1 MQQQIKT
8 NMLNKFI
15 SALIVVML
23 VISSYGSFILEA
35 VATDIN
41 YVSDKNVIFDAY
53 FKNEENLIY
62 NIEEDTKNE
71 NNLYFSLKLKE
82 GIMKNA
88 KIILNNPNFAI
99 NYAEL
104 KNNIAVKNINEQEN
118 IIELNTISEDI
129 EIPVKISYKSNPKM
143 NLLDLQKD
151 TKISFQGIYTDS
163 QKADKKVSGN
173 KNINVKWVSKVEGN
187 LQTEVTNY
195 IEDSGKS
202 VIITNTTGKM
212 NNTVVPMEYLELSS
226 NIPKLAGTLPE
237 EISVIENGKKLLENE
252 FTYDKEN
259 EMLIIRKEN
268 IANENNEIN
277 NLEGNVNYTIAYV
290 YNKQFNLEKISFNAE
305 QNLKLKPY
313 NLPET
318 NISFN
323 NNLEKQ
329 KTNQTTLLNI
339 NGTENLSKGYMYHQ
353 TEEPIYHVDMNLQI
367 QCVLQNKDIEITEK
381 ENRLT
386 GDNVNLNLENKT
398 FYINTIIPKR
408 EILNIL
414 GEQGS
419 LEIYNKTNGE
429 LLSVVNK
436 DSVEDESGNIVVKY
450 DNVSKIKILIKNPE
464 NVGNINIC
472 NNKKII
478 KNHGID
484 NNTLKKLN
492 NIKLVYENSNMIF
505 NNLVEQDIKL
515 YETVTKSTMQIDKT
529 EFSTTDDKTKINMK
543 INLNTQNVD
552 YDLYKN
558 PVLKIIFPSEFE
570 IVNIEKVGI
579 SFENG
584 LHLDNVNMQ
593 NNDDG
598 TKTLTIYLTG
608 EQLTYLNNDITANT
622 QIAVEGEVK
631 VFSNLTS
638 KDINITYL
646 YTNEKAITYDNN
658 GVYNVP
664 VKITAPYGFIMST
677 EANGEKSKNKELNE
691 LELRANTVSQTIHIK
706 ETILNNFDSEISNL
720 ELVGMIPI
728 KDKEYKLGDTSINSD
743 FNAKIE
749 GNIYINKDGAK
760 VYFSEDNV
768 NWSEEKTEN
777 SNLFKINFTNSNLN
791 KGEEL
796 VVEYNLK
803 IPENITYNKNSYV
816 TFITNGTQNE
826 NEVNNWSGMKIK
838 TEDMQLTNKEPE
850 ISTVDKSELKTEI
863 AVMKGNVSLKEGE
876 TVNNEQ
882 TLKYIINLKNET
894 NKAIN
899 NIKILAKNTNAVFY
913 EYTTVDLDTGLSNKG
928 FYELPDKKQQEF
940 TIDELKP
947 GEERKLEYQVV
958 VKKSGENSSTYASIN
973 LEAEGIQAKEVKS
986 IENPIGKAKLKIQ
999 LNPATTF
1006 GYPDEITEE
1015 TAPIFGINIKNLT
1028 NEEINNL
1035 TVSLYYTDYIRFES
1049 EYVET
1054 LPNNRAE
1061 FLENEN
1067 NTVKVK
1073 INNIKPEEEVTVYLY
1088 GLTNLIEEGKDQISF
1103 YTFANTIYND
1113 KEYISGQLDFKINKT
1128 LTDFKLVQ
1136 TSNIEKEVKQDDNL
1150 IYETEISNVGK
1161 KEALV
1166 SISDKVPE
1174 NAVINKVYI
1183 NQGNEKIEIKNE
1195 GQTISH
1201 SLTLKAGEKVKLIID
1216 TIINTYLNNNTEIS
1230 NTVELVSRQTIETKK
1245 SNTIT
1250 HKIVDELGENG
1261 GDEGEGGDGEDG
1273 EDETNSI
1280 SGFVWND
1287 MDKDGVKD
1295 SEEVNIPN
1303 VRVLLIT
1310 SAGDILQ
1317 ETLSSSN
1324 GYYEF
1329 LNLEDGEYRVIFEYD
1344 TQKYYLSP
1352 YKVNGINEN
1361 SNSDVLET
1369 EIEEDKAK
1377 KKVAAT
1383 ESLNIK
1389 DKNLTNIDAGLIEYS
1404 SRKLNITKTIT
1415 NIKVK
1420 TNKREKEYKF
1430 NRKQIAKVEIKS
1442 KEMANAQIEIEYAID
1457 IQNVGET
1464 EEIIQEIIDTPSS
1477 DLNLKDSKTWYKKG
1491 DSIATNELE
1500 NTTILPGE
1508 TKTIKLVMETKVNN
1522 KGEGKNV
1529 VNKANIGNLK
1539 TQEQNLKIDI
1549 NSKNNTAQLIIA
1561 VSTGA
1566 IYITILL
1573 TVTLA
1578 ILVIVA
1584 IILIKKGGGLRKNG
1598 N

>member
-1 MQQQIKT
+1 MQNQTKT

-23 VISSYGSFILEA
+23 VISSYGSFIVEA

-71 NNLYFSLKLKE
+71 NNLYFSLRLKE

-173 KNINVKWVSKVEGN
+173 KNINVKWISKVEGN

-202 VIITNTTGKM
+202 VIITDTTGKM
-212 NNTVVPMEYLELSS
+212 NNTVVPMEYLEFSS

-290 YNKQFNLEKISFNAE
+290 YNKQLNLEKISFIAE

-329 KTNQTTLLNI
+329 KTNQTTVLNI
-339 NGTENLSKGYMYHQ
+339 NGTENLSKGYMYYQ
-353 TEEPIYHVDMNLQI
+353 NGEAVYKVDMNLQI
-367 QCVLQNKDIEITEK
+367 QCVLPNKNIEVTET

-429 LLSVVNK
+429 LLSVINK
-436 DSVEDESGNIVVKY
+436 DSTEDENGNIVVNY
-450 DNVSKIKILIKNPE
+450 DNISKIKILIKNPE

-472 NNKKII
+472 SNKKII
-478 KNHGID
+478 KNHGIN

-492 NIKLVYENSNMIF
+492 NLKLVYENSNMIF
-505 NNLVEQDIKL
+505 NNTVEKNIKL

-584 LHLDNVNMQ
+584 LHLENVNMQ
-593 NNDDG
+593 ENADG

-608 EQLTYLNNDITANT
+608 EQLTYLNDDITANT

-638 KDINITYL
+638 KDTNITYL

-658 GVYNVP
+658 GVCNVP

-777 SNLFKINFTNSNLN
+777 SNLFKIDFTNSNLN

-796 VVEYNLK
+796 VVKYNLK

-816 TFITNGTQNE
+816 AFITNGTQNE

-850 ISTVDKSELKTEI
+850 ISTVDQSELKTEI

-894 NKAIN
+894 NKTIN
-899 NIKILAKNTNAVFY
+899 NINIVAKNTNAVFY
-913 EYTTVDLDTGLSNKG
+913 EYTTVDLDTELSNKG

-940 TIDELKP
+940 TINELKP
-947 GEERKLEYQVV
+947 GEERKVEYQVV

-973 LEAEGIQAKEVKS
+973 IEAEGIQAKEVKS
-986 IENPIGKAKLKIQ
+986 IENSIGEAKLKIQ

-1287 MDKDGVKD
+1287 TDKDGVKD

-1369 EIEEDKAK
+1369 EIEEDKSK

-1415 NIKVK
+1415 NVKVK

-1442 KEMANAQIEIEYAID
+1442 KEMANAQIEVEYAID

-1477 DLNLKDSKTWYKKG
+1477 DLKLKDSKTWYKKG

-1529 VNKANIGNLK
+1529 VNKANIGSLK
-1539 TQEQNLKIDI
+1539 TQEQNLNIDI

>member
-1 MQQQIKT
+1 MQKQIKT

-1287 MDKDGVKD
+1287 TDKDGVKD

-1369 EIEEDKAK
+1369 EIEEDKSK

-1415 NIKVK
+1415 NVKVK

-1442 KEMANAQIEIEYAID
+1442 KEMANAQIEVEYAID

-1477 DLNLKDSKTWYKKG
+1477 DLKLKDSKTWYKKG
-1491 DSIATNELE
+1491 ESIATNELE

-1529 VNKANIGNLK
+1529 VNKANIGSLK
-1539 TQEQNLKIDI
+1539 IQEQNLNIDI

-1561 VSTGA
+1561 ISTGA

>member
-1 MQQQIKT
+1 MQKQIKT

-579 SFENG
+579 SFESG

-1216 TIINTYLNNNTEIS
+1216 TTINTYLNNNTEIS

-1287 MDKDGVKD
+1287 TDKDGVKD

-1369 EIEEDKAK
+1369 EIEEDKSK

-1415 NIKVK
+1415 NVKVK

-1442 KEMANAQIEIEYAID
+1442 KEMANAQIEVEYAID

-1464 EEIIQEIIDTPSS
+1464 EEIIQEIIDTPSR
-1477 DLNLKDSKTWYKKG
+1477 DLKLKDSKTWYKKG
-1491 DSIATNELE
+1491 ESIATNELE

-1539 TQEQNLKIDI
+1539 TQEQNLNIDI

-1573 TVTLA
+1573 TITLA

>member
-1 MQQQIKT
+1 M
-8 NMLNKFI
+8 
-15 SALIVVML
+15 S
-23 VISSYGSFILEA
+23 
-35 VATDIN
+35 
-41 YVSDKNVIFDAY
+41 
-53 FKNEENLIY
+53 
-62 NIEEDTKNE
+62 
-71 NNLYFSLKLKE
+71 
-82 GIMKNA
+82 
-88 KIILNNPNFAI
+88 
-99 NYAEL
+99 
-104 KNNIAVKNINEQEN
+104 
-118 IIELNTISEDI
+118 
-129 EIPVKISYKSNPKM
+129 
-143 NLLDLQKD
+143 
-151 TKISFQGIYTDS
+151 
-163 QKADKKVSGN
+163 
-173 KNINVKWVSKVEGN
+173 
-187 LQTEVTNY
+187 
-195 IEDSGKS
+195 
-202 VIITNTTGKM
+202 
-212 NNTVVPMEYLELSS
+212 NTVVPMEYLEFSS
-226 NIPKLAGTLPE
+226 NIPKLQGTLPE

-290 YNKQFNLEKISFNAE
+290 YNKQLNLEKISFNAE

-329 KTNQTTLLNI
+329 KTNQTTVLNI
-339 NGTENLSKGYMYHQ
+339 NGTENLSKGYMYYQ
-353 TEEPIYHVDMNLQI
+353 NGEAVYKVDMNLQI
-367 QCVLQNKDIEITEK
+367 QCVLPNKNIEITET

-429 LLSVVNK
+429 LLSVINK
-436 DSVEDESGNIVVKY
+436 DSTEDENGNIVVNY
-450 DNVSKIKILIKNPE
+450 DNISKIKILIKNPE

-472 NNKKII
+472 SNKKII
-478 KNHGID
+478 KNHGIN

-492 NIKLVYENSNMIF
+492 NLKLVYENSNMIF
-505 NNLVEQDIKL
+505 NNTVEKNIKL

-584 LHLDNVNMQ
+584 LHLENVNMQ
-593 NNDDG
+593 ENADG

-608 EQLTYLNNDITANT
+608 EQLTYLNDDITANT

-638 KDINITYL
+638 KDTNITYL
-646 YTNEKAITYDNN
+646 YKNEKAITYDNN
-658 GVYNVP
+658 GVCNVP

-850 ISTVDKSELKTEI
+850 ISTVDKSGLKTEI

-1287 MDKDGVKD
+1287 TDKDGVKD

-1369 EIEEDKAK
+1369 EIEEDKSK

-1415 NIKVK
+1415 NVKVK

-1442 KEMANAQIEIEYAID
+1442 KEMANAQIEVEYAID

-1477 DLNLKDSKTWYKKG
+1477 DLKLKDSKTWYKKG

-1529 VNKANIGNLK
+1529 VNKANIGSLK
-1539 TQEQNLKIDI
+1539 TQEQNLNIDI

>member
-1 MQQQIKT
+1 MQNQTKT

-23 VISSYGSFILEA
+23 VISSYGSFIVEA

-71 NNLYFSLKLKE
+71 NNLYFSLRLKE

-173 KNINVKWVSKVEGN
+173 KNINVKWISKVEGN

-202 VIITNTTGKM
+202 VIITNTIGKM
-212 NNTVVPMEYLELSS
+212 NNTVVPMEYLEFTT

-237 EISVIENGKKLLENE
+237 EISVIENGRKLLENE

-268 IANENNEIN
+268 IANENNKIN

-290 YNKQFNLEKISFNAE
+290 YNKQLNLEKISFNAE

-329 KTNQTTLLNI
+329 KTNQTTVLNI
-339 NGTENLSKGYMYHQ
+339 NGTENLSKGYMYYQ
-353 TEEPIYHVDMNLQI
+353 NGEAVYKVDMNLQI
-367 QCVLQNKDIEITEK
+367 QCVLPNKNIEVTET

-429 LLSVVNK
+429 LLSVINK
-436 DSVEDESGNIVVKY
+436 DSTEDENGNIVVNY
-450 DNVSKIKILIKNPE
+450 DNISKIKILIKNPE

-472 NNKKII
+472 SNKKII
-478 KNHGID
+478 KNHGIN

-492 NIKLVYENSNMIF
+492 NLKLVYENSNMIF
-505 NNLVEQDIKL
+505 NNTVEKNIKL

-584 LHLDNVNMQ
+584 LHLENVNMQ
-593 NNDDG
+593 ENADG

-608 EQLTYLNNDITANT
+608 EQLTYLNDDITANT

-638 KDINITYL
+638 KDTNITYL
-646 YTNEKAITYDNN
+646 YKNEKAITYDNN
-658 GVYNVP
+658 GVCNVP

-1103 YTFANTIYND
+1103 YIFANTIYND

-1287 MDKDGVKD
+1287 TDKDGVKD

-1329 LNLEDGEYRVIFEYD
+1329 LNLEDGEYRVIFEYN

-1369 EIEEDKAK
+1369 EIEEDKSK

-1415 NIKVK
+1415 NVKVK

-1442 KEMANAQIEIEYAID
+1442 KEMANAQIEVEYAID

-1477 DLNLKDSKTWYKKG
+1477 DLKLKDSKTWYKKG

-1529 VNKANIGNLK
+1529 VNKANIGSLK
-1539 TQEQNLKIDI
+1539 TQEQNLNIDI

>member
-1 MQQQIKT
+1 MQNQTKT

-15 SALIVVML
+15 SVLIVVML

-41 YVSDKNVIFDAY
+41 YVSDKNVIFEAY
-53 FKNEENLIY
+53 FKNGESLIY

-104 KNNIAVKNINEQEN
+104 KNNVAVKNINEQEN

-129 EIPVKISYKSNPKM
+129 EIPVIISYKSNQKM

-151 TKISFQGIYTDS
+151 TNISFQGIYTDS
-163 QKADKKVSGN
+163 KKADKKVAGN
-173 KNINVKWVSKVEGN
+173 KNINVKWISKVEGN

-195 IEDSGKS
+195 IEDNGKS
-202 VIITNTTGKM
+202 VIITNTIGKM
-212 NNTVVPMEYLELSS
+212 DNTVVPMEYLEFGS
-226 NIPKLAGTLPE
+226 NIPKLVGTLPE
-237 EISVIENGKKLLENE
+237 EISVIENGRKLLENE
-252 FTYDKEN
+252 FTYNKER
-259 EMLIIRKEN
+259 EMLTIRKEN
-268 IANENNEIN
+268 IADENNEIN

-290 YNKQFNLEKISFNAE
+290 YNNQFNLEKISFSVE

-329 KTNQTTLLNI
+329 KTNQTTVLNI
-339 NGTENLSKGYMYHQ
+339 NGTEDLSKGYMYHQ
-353 TEEPIYHVDMNLQI
+353 NGEAIYKVDMNLQI
-367 QCVLQNKDIEITEK
+367 QCVLPNKNIEITEI

-414 GEQGS
+414 GEQGN

-436 DSVEDESGNIVVKY
+436 DSTEDENGNIIVNY
-450 DNVSKIKILIKNPE
+450 DNVSKIKILINNPE
-464 NVGNINIC
+464 NVGNINIYS
-472 NNKKII
+472 NKKII

-484 NNTLKKLN
+484 NNTLKKLSN
-492 NIKLVYENSNMIF
+492 LKLVYEDNNMIF
-505 NNLVEQDIKL
+505 NNVVEKNIKL
-515 YETVTKSTMQIDKT
+515 YETVTKSTVQINRT

-558 PVLKIIFPSEFE
+558 PVLKIIFPNEFE
-570 IVNIEKVGI
+570 IVSIEKVGI

-584 LHLDNVNMQ
+584 LHLENVNMQ

-608 EQLTYLNNDITANT
+608 EQLTYLNDDITANT
-622 QIAVEGEVK
+622 QITVEGEVK

-658 GVYNVP
+658 GVCNVP
-664 VKITAPYGFIMST
+664 IKITAPYGFIMTT
-677 EANGEKSKNKELNE
+677 EVNGIKSKNKELNE
-691 LELRANTVSQTIHIK
+691 IELRANTVSQTIHVK
-706 ETILNNFDSEISNL
+706 ETIINNFDSEVNNL
-720 ELVGMIPI
+720 ELIGMIPI
-728 KDKEYKLGDTSINSD
+728 KNKEYKLGDINVNSD
-743 FNAKIE
+743 FYAKIE
-749 GNIYINKDGAK
+749 GNIYINKEGAK
-760 VYFSEDNV
+760 IYFSEDNV
-768 NWSEEKTEN
+768 NWTENKTES
-777 SNLFKINFTNSNLN
+777 SNLFKIELNSKIN
-791 KGEEL
+791 KNESMI
-796 VVEYNLK
+796 VEYDLRV
-803 IPENITYNKNSYV
+803 PENITYNKNSYV
-816 TFITNGTQNE
+816 AFIANGMQNGSM
-826 NEVNNWSGMKIK
+826 VSNWSGMKIK
-838 TEDMQLTNKEPE
+838 TEDVQLTNKEPE
-850 ISTVDKSELKTEI
+850 VSTVDQSEIKTEI
-863 AVMKGNVSLKEGE
+863 AVMKGNVSLKEEE

-894 NKAIN
+894 NKTIN
-899 NIKILAKNTNAVFY
+899 NINVVAKNKNAVFY
-913 EYTTVDLDTGLSNKG
+913 EFTTVDLDTGLSNNG
-928 FYELPDKKQQEF
+928 FYELPEKKQQEF
-940 TIDELKP
+940 AIDELKP

-958 VKKSGENSSTYASIN
+958 VKKAEENSTTYASIN
-973 LEAEGIQAKEVKS
+973 IEGEGIQAKEVKS
-986 IENPIGKAKLKIQ
+986 IENPIGEAKLKIQ

-1015 TAPIFGINIKNLT
+1015 TTPIFGISIKNLT

-1035 TVSLYYTDYIRFES
+1035 TVSLFYTDYLRLES

-1088 GLTNLIEEGKDQISF
+1088 GLVNLIEEGKDQISF

-1128 LTDFKLVQ
+1128 LTEFKLVQ

-1174 NAVINKVYI
+1174 NAVINKVYR
-1183 NQGNEKIEIKNE
+1183 
-1195 GQTISH
+1195 T
-1201 SLTLKAGEKVKLIID
+1201 
-1216 TIINTYLNNNTEIS
+1216 
-1230 NTVELVSRQTIETKK
+1230 
-1245 SNTIT
+1245 
-1250 HKIVDELGENG
+1250 
-1261 GDEGEGGDGEDG
+1261 
-1273 EDETNSI
+1273 
-1280 SGFVWND
+1280 
-1287 MDKDGVKD
+1287 
-1295 SEEVNIPN
+1295 
-1303 VRVLLIT
+1303 
-1310 SAGDILQ
+1310 
-1317 ETLSSSN
+1317 
-1324 GYYEF
+1324 
-1329 LNLEDGEYRVIFEYD
+1329 
-1344 TQKYYLSP
+1344 
-1352 YKVNGINEN
+1352 
-1361 SNSDVLET
+1361 
-1369 EIEEDKAK
+1369 
-1377 KKVAAT
+1377 
-1383 ESLNIK
+1383 
-1389 DKNLTNIDAGLIEYS
+1389 
-1404 SRKLNITKTIT
+1404 RK
-1415 NIKVK
+1415 
-1420 TNKREKEYKF
+1420 
-1430 NRKQIAKVEIKS
+1430 
-1442 KEMANAQIEIEYAID
+1442 
-1457 IQNVGET
+1457 
-1464 EEIIQEIIDTPSS
+1464 
-1477 DLNLKDSKTWYKKG
+1477 
-1491 DSIATNELE
+1491 
-1500 NTTILPGE
+1500 
-1508 TKTIKLVMETKVNN
+1508 
-1522 KGEGKNV
+1522 
-1529 VNKANIGNLK
+1529 
-1539 TQEQNLKIDI
+1539 
-1549 NSKNNTAQLIIA
+1549 
-1561 VSTGA
+1561 
-1566 IYITILL
+1566 
-1573 TVTLA
+1573 
-1578 ILVIVA
+1578 
-1584 IILIKKGGGLRKNG
+1584 
-1598 N
+1598 